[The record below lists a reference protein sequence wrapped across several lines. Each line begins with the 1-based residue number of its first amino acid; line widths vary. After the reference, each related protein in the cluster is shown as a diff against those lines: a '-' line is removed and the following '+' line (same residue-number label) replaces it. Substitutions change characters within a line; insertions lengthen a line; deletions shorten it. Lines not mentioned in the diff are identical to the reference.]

1 MTAIH
6 VVSAKAKWTPWI
18 ITMNSHIIVSNKIT
32 QMRNL
37 SSPLVLTVTIDI
49 HLLNSVNI
57 RSVYYWAFP
66 LPHRVLHLFLT
77 VFQCN
82 LKKYYSNQNRTA
94 QLLTKIIKKYEVEWP
109 VGQPADVFTVQCN
122 KAYWRKFHHLLHW
135 NFPKWHTTSE
145 KLVTKIS
152 LKWQDI
158 HFNVSSIYETAPE
171 QAKHNHAHTKR

>member
-6 VVSAKAKWTPWI
+6 VVSVKAKWTPWI

-32 QMRNL
+32 QMRNV

-57 RSVYYWAFP
+57 RSAYYWAFP

-82 LKKYYSNQNRTA
+82 LKKYYSNQKEIRSGMTSWSA
-94 QLLTKIIKKYEVEWP
+94 CRRMVDRSMQQSILTKISSFAALKFSKMAHNLGKTSDQNFIKM
-109 VGQPADVFTVQCN
+109 TRHSCQC
-122 KAYWRKFHHLLHW
+122 
-135 NFPKWHTTSE
+135 
-145 KLVTKIS
+145 
-152 LKWQDI
+152 
-158 HFNVSSIYETAPE
+158 
-171 QAKHNHAHTKR
+171 